1 MEKDGELAALAERYL
16 ELVYRVALNCVGH
29 PADADDVTQNVM
41 VRFLR
46 ACPELESPEHAR
58 RWFIRVAVNES
69 RRLLTAPWR
78 RRTVSLEEL
87 SAILPA
93 GREEQ
98 AELLEAVLS
107 LPRLYRLPLYLY
119 YYDGVLSGGGGGAV
133 GAQALHCTDPAGQG
147 PGAVAQKID
156 RGVEEGRAWS
166 SGVR

>member
-69 RRLLTAPWR
+69 RRLLTAPGGAERSLWRSCPPFCPQAGMSRRSYWR
-78 RRTVSLEEL
+78 RCCPCPGSIGCPCTSITMRGTRWRRWGSCWG
-87 SAILPA
+87 A
-93 GREEQ
+93 G
-98 AELLEAVLS
+98 
-107 LPRLYRLPLYLY
+107 PPLYRP
-119 YYDGVLSGGGGGAV
+119 SW
-133 GAQALHCTDPAGQG
+133 
-147 PGAVAQKID
+147 PGA
-156 RGVEEGRAWS
+156 GS
-166 SGVR
+166 SCAEN

>member
-98 AELLEAVLS
+98 AELLEA
-107 LPRLYRLPLYLY
+107 
-119 YYDGVLSGGGGGAV
+119 GAV
-133 GAQALHCTDPAGQG
+133 GAQVLHCTDPAGQG
-147 PGAVAQKID
+147 PGAVAQKIG
-156 RGVEEGRAWS
+156 RGVEEGRVWS

>member
-16 ELVYRVALNCVGH
+16 ELVYRVALNCVGY

-87 SAILPA
+87 SAVLPA

-119 YYDGVLSGGGGGAV
+119 
-133 GAQALHCTDPAGQG
+133 
-147 PGAVAQKID
+147 
-156 RGVEEGRAWS
+156 
-166 SGVR
+166 

>member
-1 MEKDGELAALAERYL
+1 MEKDGELAALAECYL

-87 SAILPA
+87 SAVLPA

-107 LPRLYRLPLYLY
+107 LPRLYIGCPCTSITMR
-119 YYDGVLSGGGGGAV
+119 GTRWRRWGSCWGA
-133 GAQALHCTDPAGQG
+133 GPPPYRPSW
-147 PGAVAQKID
+147 PGA
-156 RGVEEGRAWS
+156 GS
-166 SGVR
+166 SCTKN

>member
-87 SAILPA
+87 SGRLPV
-93 GREEQ
+93 GRGEQ
-98 AELLEAVLS
+98 AEGRGGGLARGRGDGV
-107 LPRLYRLPLYLY
+107 PLYLY
-119 YYDGVLSGGGGGAV
+119 YYEGYS
-133 GAQALHCTDPAGQG
+133 
-147 PGAVAQKID
+147 
-156 RGVEEGRAWS
+156 VEEVGELLGRRS
-166 SGVR
+166 STVQTQLARGREQLRRKLTEE